1 MTNIAPPNVS
11 ELRSAAERLR
21 SVVIHTRLIP
31 LHSYRVR
38 SHILLKPEVLQAV
51 GSFKIRGVFNAVA
64 SLQEVE
70 RQRGLSTVNA
80 GNTAQALCWAGRF
93 FDVPARSVMPDTA
106 PAGKIDA
113 VRRYGS
119 TPVLLPIDEV
129 FRFLRE
135 KRWEAE

>member
-1 MTNIAPPNVS
+1 
-11 ELRSAAERLR
+11 
-21 SVVIHTRLIP
+21 
-31 LHSYRVR
+31 
-38 SHILLKPEVLQAV
+38 LKPEVLQAV

-70 RQRGLSTVNA
+70 RQRGLSTVSA